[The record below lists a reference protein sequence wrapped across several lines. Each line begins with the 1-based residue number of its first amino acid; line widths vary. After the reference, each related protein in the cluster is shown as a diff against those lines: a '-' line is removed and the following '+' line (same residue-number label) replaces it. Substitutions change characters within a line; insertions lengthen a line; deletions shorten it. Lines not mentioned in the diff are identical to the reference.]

1 MAEYSSS
8 RPRVA
13 KLTVLKLSKPRE
25 IQSIHSER
33 STPRIHH
40 AVEGAPV
47 VPATDP
53 RYVISSIGATSL
65 ENFASQKI
73 AINTY
78 LDVEEK
84 PESMA
89 TMRQEGE
96 ETPEPKPGAQK
107 DSKVVLSKF
116 NPIAKATATLWEF
129 GQGVY
134 NYSTEP
140 PKRAQSSRRSDS
152 GSAMRSATILRPQ
165 VLIKQERV

>member
-1 MAEYSSS
+1 MAEYTGS

-13 KLTVLKLSKPRE
+13 KLTVLKLTKPRD

-40 AVEGAPV
+40 AVEGAP
-47 VPATDP
+47 ATDP
-53 RYVISSIGATSL
+53 RYVISSIGGKTL

-96 ETPEPKPGAQK
+96 ETPEPKSGAQK
-107 DSKVVLSKF
+107 DSKVVLSKKF

-152 GSAMRSATILRPQ
+152 GGAMRSATILRPQ
-165 VLIKQERV
+165 VRIKQERV